1 MFDWIVNTSLEL
13 PSRLIGNY
21 IFKLLMLIARV
32 LEGTEIEMSFKL
44 ASQQEVPVVYQILNK
59 FGSTIANLK

>member
-1 MFDWIVNTSLEL
+1 MFDWTVNTSLGL